1 MKNIGIRQSFKK
13 KSFLRGIVSVL
24 HMKSKF
30 VKIRCPK
37 CQNEQ
42 IIFGKA
48 SSAVKCLICD
58 SPLVETSGGKAKIK
72 AKVIEVLS

>member
-1 MKNIGIRQSFKK
+1 MEG
-13 KSFLRGIVSVL
+13 
-24 HMKSKF
+24 KF
-30 VKIRCPK
+30 IKIRCSK

-48 SSAVKCLICD
+48 SSTVKCLICE
-58 SPLVETSGGKAKIK
+58 SVLLETRGGKAKIK